1 MMNSADGEAFAEA
14 VLQRVAELAYEEL
27 RPHLGAY
34 ALARQSTPTTGT
46 RTTPTPSRP
55 GDELAA
61 RRARRRSA

>member
-34 ALARQSTPTTGT
+34 ALARQTSSPRT

-55 GDELAA
+55 GDELTA